1 MIPIWI
7 DMLEFIIHIRDSRQF
22 FLKNGEIVFNG
33 I

>member
-7 DMLEFIIHIRDSRQF
+7 DMLEFIIHIRDSRLIF
-22 FLKNGEIVFNG
+22 FLNGEIVCNG